1 MRWNLRM
8 AAAERG
14 IWKSTE
20 MRHRLAEAGLEV
32 SAGKMSRWWTTTP
45 VSMRLDDLDV
55 ICAVLDCTP
64 VDLLICE
71 PDKVAAARPT
81 DANARTANGPDTGA
95 GTGAGPGG
103 SGAAPRLGRR
113 RSAPPA

>member
-1 MRWNLRM
+1 VRWNLRL

-45 VSMRLDDLDV
+45 VSIRLDDLDV
-55 ICAVLDCTP
+55 ICTVLQCTP
-64 VDLLICE
+64 MDLLICE
-71 PDKVAAARPT
+71 PDKVAARRPPI
-81 DANARTANGPDTGA
+81 AETG
-95 GTGAGPGG
+95 TKLDIV
-103 SGAAPRLGRR
+103 PRLGRH